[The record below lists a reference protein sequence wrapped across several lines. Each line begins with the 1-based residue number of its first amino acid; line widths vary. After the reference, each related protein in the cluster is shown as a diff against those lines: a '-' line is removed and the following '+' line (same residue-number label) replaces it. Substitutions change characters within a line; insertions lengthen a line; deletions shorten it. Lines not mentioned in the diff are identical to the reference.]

1 MNLLAIIR
9 TALRAL
15 ARNRL
20 RSFLT
25 ALGII
30 IGVAAVIAMVS
41 IGEGAKAQVEQSF
54 AAMGTNLLVVRSGS
68 TSAGG
73 VRGGFGSQP
82 TLTWD
87 DLAAI
92 QSDLTSVRYAAPEL
106 RTSAPI
112 VSEEQ
117 NWTTRVAGVTP
128 DYLAIRNWTIAR
140 GASMSESDAEGG
152 TKVVVLGQTVVDK
165 LFGAYADPIGQIVRI
180 RNVPFEVIGV
190 LERKGQSGFGED
202 YDDTAMVPARTF
214 EDRLQG
220 GLKKF
225 IAGTIYV
232 TAAPGVSTQRTERD
246 IANLL
251 RDRHR
256 IGLGR
261 EDDFSIRNLEE
272 LASAREA
279 STQTLTTLLA
289 AIAAVSLLV
298 GGIGVMN
305 IMLVSV
311 TERTREI
318 GLRMAVG
325 ARPNDILLQFLVEAL
340 ALALVGGLVGVLLG
354 IGIAQRLSAGFG
366 WPLLIRVD
374 VVMYSV
380 LVSAAVGVVFGLYP
394 ARRAAQ
400 LDPIEALRYE

>member
-1 MNLLAIIR
+1 MNLLAVIR
-9 TALRAL
+9 VAIRAL
-15 ARNRL
+15 LRNRL

-41 IGEGAKAQVEQSF
+41 IGEGAKSRVEQSF

-68 TSAGG
+68 SQMGG
-73 VRGGFGSQP
+73 ARGGFGSQP

-87 DLAAI
+87 DLKAI
-92 QSDLTSVRYAAPEL
+92 QTELSSVKYAAPEL
-106 RTSAPI
+106 RGNQPLI
-112 VSEEQ
+112 SEEQ

-128 DYLAIRNWTIAR
+128 DYLLLRNWRIAS
-140 GASMSESDAEGG
+140 GSGLPEDPESNA
-152 TKVVVLGQTVVDK
+152 KVVLLGKTVVEK
-165 LFGAYADPIGQIVRI
+165 LFGAYSDPVGQIVRI
-180 RNVPFEVIGV
+180 RNVPFEVAGV
-190 LERKGQSGFGED
+190 LEAKGQSPMGDD
-202 YDDTAMVPARTF
+202 YDDTALVPVRAYA
-214 EDRLQG
+214 EKLQG

-232 TAAPGVSTQRTERD
+232 SAASGVPTSKTEND
-246 IANLL
+246 LTNLL

-256 IGLGR
+256 IRLGG
-261 EDDFSIRNLEE
+261 EDDFSVRNLAEI
-272 LASAREA
+272 ASAQEE
-279 STQTLTTLLA
+279 STKTLTTLLA

-318 GLRMAVG
+318 GVRMAVG
-325 ARPNDILLQFLVEAL
+325 ARPRDILLQFLVEAL
-340 ALALVGGLVGVLLG
+340 VLALIGGLTGVALG
-354 IGIAQRLSAGFG
+354 VTIAQQLSSSFG

-374 VVMYSV
+374 VVLLSV
-380 LVSAAVGVVFGLYP
+380 AVSAAVGVVFGLYP
-394 ARRAAQ
+394 ARKASQ

>member
-1 MNLLAIIR
+1 MNLLIVVRVAV
-9 TALRAL
+9 RAL
-15 ARNRL
+15 LRNRL

-41 IGEGAKAQVEQSF
+41 IGEGAKARVEQSF

-68 TSAGG
+68 SSQAGM
-73 VRGGFGSQP
+73 RGGSGSQP

-87 DLAAI
+87 DLKAI
-92 QSDLTSVRYAAPEL
+92 QAELGSVLYAAPEL
-106 RTSAPI
+106 RSNAPLI
-112 VSEEQ
+112 SEEQ

-128 DYLAIRNWTIAR
+128 DYLLIRNWEIALGSSLPEDPES
-140 GASMSESDAEGG
+140 GA
-152 TKVVVLGQTVVDK
+152 KVALLGATVVEK
-165 LFGAYADPIGQIVRI
+165 LFGANSDPVGQIVRI
-180 RNVPFEVIGV
+180 RNVPFEIIGV
-190 LERKGQSGFGED
+190 LAAKGQSPMGDD
-202 YDDTAMVPARTF
+202 YDDTVLVPVRAF
-214 EDRLQG
+214 ADKLQG
-220 GLKKF
+220 GLKKY

-232 TAAPGVSTQRTERD
+232 SAAPGIPTAKTERD
-246 IANLL
+246 ISQLL

-256 IGLGR
+256 IRSGD
-261 EDDFSIRNLEE
+261 EDDFSVRNLAEM
-272 LASAREA
+272 ASAQEE
-279 STQTLTTLLA
+279 STRTLTTLLA

-318 GLRMAVG
+318 GVRMAVG
-325 ARPNDILLQFLVEAL
+325 ARPRDILLQFLVEAL
-340 ALALVGGLVGVLLG
+340 VLAMIGGLSGVLLG
-354 IGIAQRLSAGFG
+354 VGIAQQLSQVFG

-374 VVMYSV
+374 VIV
-380 LVSAAVGVVFGLYP
+380 LAVAVSAAVGVVFGLYP
-394 ARRAAQ
+394 ARKASQ

>member
-1 MNLLAIIR
+1 MNGLAILR

-30 IGVAAVIAMVS
+30 IGVSAVIAMVS
-41 IGEGAKAQVEQSF
+41 IGEGAKSRVEQSF

-68 TSAGG
+68 SQAGG

-92 QSDLTSVRYAAPEL
+92 QQLSSVRYAAPEL
-106 RTSAPI
+106 RSNAP
-112 VSEEQ
+112 VMSEEQ
-117 NWTTRVAGVTP
+117 NWTTRVAGVTA
-128 DYLAIRNWTIAR
+128 DYLLIRNWRIAR
-140 GASMSESDAEGG
+140 GQSLPDADSDSGA
-152 TKVVVLGQTVVDK
+152 KVALLGQTVVEK
-165 LFGAYADPIGQIVRI
+165 LFGAYADPVGQSIRI

-190 LERKGQSGFGED
+190 LEKKGQSGIGED
-202 YDDTAMVPARTF
+202 YDDTVLVPVRAYA
-214 EDRLQG
+214 DRLQG

-225 IAGTIYV
+225 VAGTIYV
-232 TAAPGVSTQRTERD
+232 SAALGVTTQRTESELT
-246 IANLL
+246 NLL

-256 IGLGR
+256 IGQGR
-261 EDDFSIRNLEE
+261 EDDFSVRNLEE

-325 ARPNDILLQFLVEAL
+325 ARPNDILMQFLAEAL
-340 ALALVGGLVGVLLG
+340 VLALVGGIIGVLLG
-354 IGIAQRLSAGFG
+354 VLIAHRLSAGFG
-366 WPLLIRVD
+366 WPLLIRID
-374 VVMYSV
+374 VVAYSV

>member
-1 MNLLAIIR
+1 MNGLAILR

-30 IGVAAVIAMVS
+30 IGVSAVIAMVS

-68 TSAGG
+68 SQAGG

-92 QSDLTSVRYAAPEL
+92 QQLSSVRYAAPEL
-106 RTSAPI
+106 RSNAP
-112 VSEEQ
+112 VMSEEQ
-117 NWTTRVAGVTP
+117 NWTTRVAGVTA
-128 DYLAIRNWTIAR
+128 DYLLIRNWRIAR
-140 GASMSESDAEGG
+140 GQSLPDADSDSGA
-152 TKVVVLGQTVVDK
+152 KVALLGQTVAEK
-165 LFGAYADPIGQIVRI
+165 LFGAYADPVGQSIRI

-190 LERKGQSGFGED
+190 LERKGQSGIGED
-202 YDDTAMVPARTF
+202 YDDTVLVPVRAYA
-214 EDRLQG
+214 DRLQG

-232 TAAPGVSTQRTERD
+232 SAALGVSTQRTESD
-246 IANLL
+246 LNNLL

-256 IGLGR
+256 IGQGR
-261 EDDFSIRNLEE
+261 EDDFSVRNLQE

-325 ARPNDILLQFLVEAL
+325 ARPMDILMQFLAEAL
-340 ALALVGGLVGVLLG
+340 VLALVGGILGVLLG
-354 IGIAQRLSAGFG
+354 VLIAQRLSTGFG
-366 WPLLIRVD
+366 WPLLIRID
-374 VVMYSV
+374 VVVYSV

>member
-1 MNLLAIIR
+1 MNPLAILR

-68 TSAGG
+68 SQAGG

-92 QSDLTSVRYAAPEL
+92 QQLSSVRYAAPEL
-106 RTSAPI
+106 RSSAS
-112 VSEEQ
+112 VMSEEQ

-128 DYLAIRNWTIAR
+128 DYLMIRNWRIAR
-140 GASMSESDAEGG
+140 GQGLPDADSDSGA
-152 TKVVVLGQTVVDK
+152 KVALLGQTVVEK
-165 LFGAYADPIGQIVRI
+165 LFGAYADPVGQSIRI

-190 LERKGQSGFGED
+190 LERKGQSGIGED
-202 YDDTAMVPARTF
+202 YDDTVLVPVRAYA
-214 EDRLQG
+214 DRLQG
-220 GLKKF
+220 GLKNY
-225 IAGTIYV
+225 IAGMIYV
-232 TAAPGVSTQRTERD
+232 SAALGVPTQRTERD
-246 IANLL
+246 LTELL

-256 IGLGR
+256 IGPGR
-261 EDDFSIRNLEE
+261 EDDFSVRNLEE

-340 ALALVGGLVGVLLG
+340 VLALVGGLIGVLLG
-354 IGIAQRLSAGFG
+354 VAIAQRLSAGFG
-366 WPLLIRVD
+366 WPLLIRLD
-374 VVMYSV
+374 VVLYAV
-380 LVSAAVGVVFGLYP
+380 LVSAAVGVGFGLYP

>member
-1 MNLLAIIR
+1 MNGLAILR

-30 IGVAAVIAMVS
+30 IGVSAVIAMVS

-68 TSAGG
+68 SQAGG

-92 QSDLTSVRYAAPEL
+92 QQLSSVRYAAPEL
-106 RTSAPI
+106 RSNAP
-112 VSEEQ
+112 VMSEEQ
-117 NWTTRVAGVTP
+117 NWTTRVAGVTA
-128 DYLAIRNWTIAR
+128 DYLLIRNWRIAR
-140 GASMSESDAEGG
+140 GQSLPDADSDNGA
-152 TKVVVLGQTVVDK
+152 KVALLGQTVAEK
-165 LFGAYADPIGQIVRI
+165 LFGAYADPVGQSIRI

-190 LERKGQSGFGED
+190 LERKGQSGIGED
-202 YDDTAMVPARTF
+202 YDDTVLVPVRAYA
-214 EDRLQG
+214 DRLQG

-232 TAAPGVSTQRTERD
+232 SAALGVSTQRTESD
-246 IANLL
+246 LNNLL

-256 IGLGR
+256 IGQGR
-261 EDDFSIRNLEE
+261 EDDFSVRNLQE

-325 ARPNDILLQFLVEAL
+325 ARPMDILMQFLAEAL
-340 ALALVGGLVGVLLG
+340 VLALVGGILGVLLG
-354 IGIAQRLSAGFG
+354 VLIAQRLSTGFG
-366 WPLLIRVD
+366 WPLLIRID
-374 VVMYSV
+374 VVVYSV

>member
-9 TALRAL
+9 VAVRAL
-15 ARNRL
+15 LRNRL

-41 IGEGAKAQVEQSF
+41 IGEGAKARVEASF
-54 AAMGTNLLVVRSGS
+54 SAMGTNLLVVRSGS
-68 TSAGG
+68 SSTGG
-73 VRGGFGSQP
+73 SRGGFGSQP

-87 DLAAI
+87 DLKAI
-92 QSDLTSVRYAAPEL
+92 QTELASVKYAAPEL
-106 RTSAPI
+106 RSNAPLI
-112 VSEEQ
+112 SEEQ
-117 NWTTRVAGVTP
+117 NWTTRVAGVTS
-128 DYLAIRNWTIAR
+128 DYMLARNWR
-140 GASMSESDAEGG
+140 LASGSSLPEDPESSS
-152 TKVVVLGQTVVDK
+152 KVVLLGQTVVEK
-165 LFGAYADPIGQIVRI
+165 LYGAYSDPVGQIVRI

-190 LERKGQSGFGED
+190 LAPKGQSPMGDD
-202 YDDTAMVPARTF
+202 YDDTALVPVRAYA
-214 EDRLQG
+214 EKLQG
-220 GLKKF
+220 GLKKY

-232 TAAPGVSTQRTERD
+232 SAAPGIPTSKAENDV
-246 IANLL
+246 ANLL

-256 IGLGR
+256 IRLGA
-261 EDDFSIRNLEE
+261 EDDFNVRNLAEM
-272 LASAREA
+272 ASAQEE
-279 STQTLTTLLA
+279 STSTLTTLLA

-318 GLRMAVG
+318 GVRMAVG
-325 ARPNDILLQFLVEAL
+325 ARPRDILMQFLVEAL
-340 ALALVGGLVGVLLG
+340 VLALIGGLTGVALG
-354 IGIAQRLSAGFG
+354 ITIAQQLSASFG

-374 VVMYSV
+374 VVLLAV
-380 LVSAAVGVVFGLYP
+380 AVSAAVGIGFGLYP
-394 ARRAAQ
+394 ARKAAQ

>member
-1 MNLLAIIR
+1 MNLLAILR

-30 IGVAAVIAMVS
+30 IGVSAVIAMVS

-68 TSAGG
+68 SSAGG

-87 DLAAI
+87 DLTAMQGLA
-92 QSDLTSVRYAAPEL
+92 SVRYAAPEL
-106 RTSAPI
+106 RASAPI

-128 DYLAIRNWTIAR
+128 DYLAIRNWRVAR
-140 GASMSESDAEGG
+140 GVSMSESDADGG
-152 TKVVVLGQTVVDK
+152 TKVAVLGQTVVDK
-165 LFGAYADPIGQIVRI
+165 LFGAYADPIGQLVRI

-190 LERKGQSGFGED
+190 LERKGQSGLGED
-202 YDDTAMVPARTF
+202 YDDTVLVPVRTF
-214 EDRLQG
+214 ADRLQG

-232 TAAPGVSTQRTERD
+232 SAATGVSTQRTERD
-246 IANLL
+246 LANLL

-256 IGLGR
+256 IGFGR

-340 ALALVGGLVGVLLG
+340 VLALVGGLVGVLLG
-354 IGIAQRLSAGFG
+354 VGIAQRLSAGFG
-366 WPLLIRVD
+366 WPLLIRFD

>member
-1 MNLLAIIR
+1 MNLLAVIR
-9 TALRAL
+9 VAIRAL
-15 ARNRL
+15 LRNRL

-41 IGEGAKAQVEQSF
+41 IGEGAKSRVEQSF

-68 TSAGG
+68 SQMGG
-73 VRGGFGSQP
+73 ARGGFGSQP

-87 DLAAI
+87 DLKAI
-92 QSDLTSVRYAAPEL
+92 QTELASVKYAAPEL
-106 RTSAPI
+106 RGNQPLI
-112 VSEEQ
+112 SEEQ

-128 DYLAIRNWTIAR
+128 DYLLLRNWRIAS
-140 GASMSESDAEGG
+140 GSGLPEDPESNA
-152 TKVVVLGQTVVDK
+152 KVVVLGKTVVEK
-165 LFGAYADPIGQIVRI
+165 LFGAYSDPVGQIVRI
-180 RNVPFEVIGV
+180 RNVPFEVAGV
-190 LERKGQSGFGED
+190 LEAKGQSPMGDD
-202 YDDTAMVPARTF
+202 YDDTALVPVRAYA
-214 EDRLQG
+214 EKLQG

-232 TAAPGVSTQRTERD
+232 SSASGVPTSKAESD
-246 IANLL
+246 LNNLL

-256 IGLGR
+256 IRLGG
-261 EDDFSIRNLEE
+261 EDDFNVRNLAEI
-272 LASAREA
+272 ASAQEE
-279 STQTLTTLLA
+279 STKTLTTLLA

-318 GLRMAVG
+318 GVRMAVG
-325 ARPNDILLQFLVEAL
+325 ARPRDILLQFLVEAL
-340 ALALVGGLVGVLLG
+340 VLALIGGLTGVVLG
-354 IGIAQRLSAGFG
+354 VTIAQQLSSSFG

-374 VVMYSV
+374 VVLLSV
-380 LVSAAVGVVFGLYP
+380 AVSAAVGVVFGLYP
-394 ARRAAQ
+394 ARKASQ

>member
-1 MNLLAIIR
+1 VNGLAVLR

-30 IGVAAVIAMVS
+30 IGVSAVIAMVS
-41 IGEGAKAQVEQSF
+41 IGEGAKSRVEQSF

-68 TSAGG
+68 SQAGG

-92 QSDLTSVRYAAPEL
+92 RELSSVRYAAPEL
-106 RTSAPI
+106 RSSAS
-112 VSEEQ
+112 VMSEDQ

-128 DYLAIRNWTIAR
+128 DYLAIRNWRIGR
-140 GASMSESDAEGG
+140 GQSLPDADSDSGA
-152 TKVVVLGQTVVDK
+152 KVALLGQTVVEK
-165 LFGAYADPIGQIVRI
+165 LFGAYADPVGQSIRI

-190 LERKGQSGFGED
+190 LEKKGQSGIGED
-202 YDDTAMVPARTF
+202 YDDTILVPVRAYA
-214 EDRLQG
+214 DRLQG
-220 GLKKF
+220 GLKNF
-225 IAGTIYV
+225 IAGMIYV
-232 TAAPGVSTQRTERD
+232 TAAPGVTTQRTERD
-246 IANLL
+246 LTELL

-256 IGLGR
+256 IAPGR
-261 EDDFSIRNLEE
+261 EDDFSVRNLQEM
-272 LASAREA
+272 ASAMEA

-325 ARPNDILLQFLVEAL
+325 ARPNDILLQFLAEAL
-340 ALALVGGLVGVLLG
+340 VLALVGGIIGVLLG
-354 IGIAQRLSAGFG
+354 VLIAERLSSVFG
-366 WPLLIRVD
+366 WPLLIRLD
-374 VVMYSV
+374 VVAYSV

>member
-1 MNLLAIIR
+1 MNGLAVLR

-30 IGVAAVIAMVS
+30 IGVSAVIAMVS
-41 IGEGAKAQVEQSF
+41 IGEGAKSRVEQSF

-68 TSAGG
+68 SQAGG

-92 QSDLTSVRYAAPEL
+92 RELSSVRYAAPEL
-106 RTSAPI
+106 RSSAS
-112 VSEEQ
+112 VMSEDQ

-128 DYLAIRNWTIAR
+128 DYLAIRNWRIGR
-140 GASMSESDAEGG
+140 GQSLPDADSDSGA
-152 TKVVVLGQTVVDK
+152 KVALLGQTVVEK
-165 LFGAYADPIGQIVRI
+165 LFGAYADPVGQSIRI

-190 LERKGQSGFGED
+190 LEKKGQSGIGED
-202 YDDTAMVPARTF
+202 YDDTILVPVRAYA
-214 EDRLQG
+214 DRLQG
-220 GLKKF
+220 GLKNF
-225 IAGTIYV
+225 IAGMIYV
-232 TAAPGVSTQRTERD
+232 TAAPGVTTQRTERD
-246 IANLL
+246 LTELL

-256 IGLGR
+256 IAPGR
-261 EDDFSIRNLEE
+261 EDDFSVRNLQEM
-272 LASAREA
+272 ASAMEA

-325 ARPNDILLQFLVEAL
+325 ARPNDILLQFLAEAL
-340 ALALVGGLVGVLLG
+340 VLALVGGIIGVLLG
-354 IGIAQRLSAGFG
+354 VLIAERLSSVFG
-366 WPLLIRVD
+366 WPLLIRLD
-374 VVMYSV
+374 VVAYSV